1 MNGGSQSD
9 APLTGHAFPTDD
21 AKVAA
26 RTAAALATFTKI
38 SIPYGPQKAVATRIG
53 VLHNR
58 CLGQRG
64 MPLPGLRFSQVSQAG
79 KSFVLEGYRNNVM
92 SRMLAA
98 TGMSNPYQVLYLGLE
113 VRITVRMLC
122 CELLRKLGDPHCQQ
136 GNTDEIKLRMKEF
149 MEYRGTELLIIDEAQ
164 HLNRESE
171 KNVDVTDEL
180 KRLMDAGI
188 VPIVFAGDQTSRA
201 FFERNPQLASRLGT
215 PLELSPVAKKEVS
228 QLSAFK
234 NFCSDLDTAMA
245 QMGCTRTRS
254 GLAEKAQLEGLL
266 AASGGHIGRV
276 FRIVEAALE
285 HSSLRDADHVEL
297 YDLAFAVDTFAMPQG
312 YARHNTFRA
321 TKAGGY

>member
-1 MNGGSQSD
+1 MNGGSHSG

-26 RTAAALATFTKI
+26 RTATALATFTKI

-149 MEYRGTELLIIDEAQ
+149 MEHRGTELLIIDEAQ
-164 HLNRESE
+164 HLNRVSE

-215 PLELSPVAKKEVS
+215 PPVQDVACLSPHQRACPSTCPRERCRPR
-228 QLSAFK
+228 A
-234 NFCSDLDTAMA
+234 
-245 QMGCTRTRS
+245 
-254 GLAEKAQLEGLL
+254 
-266 AASGGHIGRV
+266 I
-276 FRIVEAALE
+276 LE
-285 HSSLRDADHVEL
+285 HMDVP
-297 YDLAFAVDTFAMPQG
+297 PQ
-312 YARHNTFRA
+312 AAKPRISRTCQRSPWA
-321 TKAGGY
+321 P